1 MIRIPSLRAWLWALG
16 LLLGLPT
23 ALVAQPLAV
32 VSQTAR
38 LETDDGPHVLWEGPK
53 ACIYWVRGGHVEMHE
68 TRGKVTLP
76 LLGIAAKP
84 LVLSP
89 KVRTSVQG
97 VFPTPEKILAVSD
110 VHGRF
115 DTLLKL
121 LKAHRV
127 VDESLQWTFGKG
139 HLVILG
145 DVMDRGS
152 GVTEALWFLRALQ
165 EAARSRGGRV
175 HMVPGN
181 HEVMVASGDLRYLHT
196 KYAQAP
202 EGLPAQPEL
211 FGPNSELGRWL
222 RSRPVLLKV
231 GDFLFVH
238 GGISPELVAQGW
250 NLPQVNN
257 RFRAAW
263 GLRGRESEG
272 DAGLLLRSKGPIWY
286 RGMFP
291 PGGPPTS
298 SEAEIAQALA
308 HFKAKAVV
316 VGHTTLDQVTAF
328 WAGKVFGI
336 DAGILEGR
344 PGEVWLWEQGR
355 VWRGKADGTREAL
368 QP

>member
-1 MIRIPSLRAWLWALG
+1 MILIPLLRTWLCSLG
-16 LLLGLPT
+16 LLAGLSPM
-23 ALVAQPLAV
+23 LVGQPPAAV
-32 VSQTAR
+32 KLSGRIEA
-38 LETDDGPHVLWEGPK
+38 DDGPHVLWEGSK
-53 ACIYWVRGGHVEMHE
+53 ARVYWVRGGRLEVEE
-68 TRGKVTLP
+68 ARGKVVLP

-84 LVLSP
+84 LVLKP
-89 KVRTSVQG
+89 KPMVPAQG
-97 VFPTPEKILAVSD
+97 NFPGPAKILAVSD

-272 DAGLLLRSKGPIWY
+272 DAGMLLRSKGPIWY
-286 RGMFP
+286 RGMLP

-308 HFKAKAVV
+308 HFKAKAIV

-344 PGEVWLWEQGR
+344 PGEVWLWEKGR